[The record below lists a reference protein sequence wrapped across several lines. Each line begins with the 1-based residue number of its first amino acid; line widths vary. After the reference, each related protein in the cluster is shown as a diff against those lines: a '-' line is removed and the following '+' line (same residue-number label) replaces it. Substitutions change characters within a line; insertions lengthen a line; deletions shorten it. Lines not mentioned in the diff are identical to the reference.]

1 MCSNDTPEAVY
12 QNLLDAGCDSKLV
25 DRFMLLFAHKNYQ
38 GQLQILS
45 EQRKERISINYIQRE
60 NCHLNKK
67 L

>member
-1 MCSNDTPEAVY
+1 MMCSNDTPEAVF

-45 EQRKERISINYIQRE
+45 EQRKELLDE
-60 NCHLNKK
+60 
-67 L
+67 